1 VRYTHQYAL
10 STSPPRREQTPMRR
24 LSITFLAAV
33 VAPLSWAQDFS
44 AVQITTTELAD
55 GIYVMFGAGGN
66 MGLSVGEDGAF
77 LIDDQFAPL
86 SDKIMAAI
94 GGVTDDDVKFLLNT
108 HWHGDHTGG
117 NEAFGDAGAIIVAH
131 DNTRVR
137 MTEEQFREFSNQTYP
152 PSPTAALPIVTFNDE
167 ISFHWNGDT
176 IRAFHVA
183 PAHTDGDAILHFE
196 DADIFHMGD
205 TFFNGFYPFIDVY
218 TNGDINGIIAAGYRV
233 LAMSNANS
241 QIIPGH
247 GPMATPDD
255 LRDWLQ
261 VIRATRE
268 SVQNLIDRGL
278 SEDEVV
284 AARPTAEFDEQYG
297 GGFMNPET
305 YNRLLYQSLSR

>member
-1 VRYTHQYAL
+1 
-10 STSPPRREQTPMRR
+10 MRR

-218 TNGDINGIIAAGYRV
+218 TNGDINGIIAAGYRL

>member
-1 VRYTHQYAL
+1 
-10 STSPPRREQTPMRR
+10 MRR

-33 VAPLSWAQDFS
+33 MAPLSWAQDFS

-94 GGVTDDDVKFLLNT
+94 GDVTDDDVEFLLNT

-117 NEAFGDAGAIIVAH
+117 NEAFGNAGAIIVAH

-137 MTEEQFREFSNQTYP
+137 MTEEQFREIFNQTYP
-152 PSPTAALPIVTFNDE
+152 PASTAALPIVTFNDE
-167 ISFHWNGDT
+167 MSFHWNGDT

-183 PAHTDGDAILHFE
+183 PAHTDGDVILHFE
-196 DADIFHMGD
+196 NADIFHMGD
-205 TFFNGFYPFIDVY
+205 NFFNGFYPFIDVY
-218 TNGDINGIIAAGYRV
+218 SNGDINGIIAAGYQV
-233 LAMSNANS
+233 LAMANANS

-247 GPMATPDD
+247 GPMGTPDD

-297 GGFMNPET
+297 GGFMNPEN

>member
-1 VRYTHQYAL
+1 
-10 STSPPRREQTPMRR
+10 MRR

-66 MGLSVGEDGAF
+66 MGLSVGEDGTF

-94 GGVTDDDVKFLLNT
+94 GDVTDDDVEFLLNT

-117 NEAFGDAGAIIVAH
+117 NEAFGNAGAIIVAH

-137 MTEEQFREFSNQTYP
+137 MTEEQFREIFNQTYP
-152 PSPTAALPIVTFNDE
+152 PSPMAALPIVTFNDE

-196 DADIFHMGD
+196 NADIFHMGD

-218 TNGDINGIIAAGYRV
+218 SNGDINGIIAAGYRV
-233 LAMSNANS
+233 LAMSNENS

-261 VIRATRE
+261 VIRVTRE

>member
-1 VRYTHQYAL
+1 
-10 STSPPRREQTPMRR
+10 MRR

-94 GGVTDDDVKFLLNT
+94 GDVTDDDVKFLLNT

>member
-1 VRYTHQYAL
+1 
-10 STSPPRREQTPMRR
+10 M
-24 LSITFLAAV
+24 
-33 VAPLSWAQDFS
+33 APLSWAQDFS

-94 GGVTDDDVKFLLNT
+94 GDVTDDDVEFLLNT

-117 NEAFGDAGAIIVAH
+117 NEAFGNAGAIIVAH

-137 MTEEQFREFSNQTYP
+137 MTEEQFREIFNQTYP
-152 PSPTAALPIVTFNDE
+152 PASTAALPIVTFNDE
-167 ISFHWNGDT
+167 MSFHWNGDT

-183 PAHTDGDAILHFE
+183 PAHTDGDVILHFE
-196 DADIFHMGD
+196 NADIFHMGD
-205 TFFNGFYPFIDVY
+205 NFFNGFYPFIDVY
-218 TNGDINGIIAAGYRV
+218 SNGDINGIIAAGYQV
-233 LAMSNANS
+233 LAMANANS

-247 GPMATPDD
+247 GPMGTPDD

-297 GGFMNPET
+297 GGFMNPEN

>member
-1 VRYTHQYAL
+1 
-10 STSPPRREQTPMRR
+10 MRR

-66 MGLSVGEDGAF
+66 MGLSVGEDGTF

-94 GGVTDDDVKFLLNT
+94 GDVTDDDVDFLLNT

-284 AARPTAEFDEQYG
+284 GSPAD
-297 GGFMNPET
+297 
-305 YNRLLYQSLSR
+305 SRV